1 VSGGILLQWHL
12 EAFPWCRFP
21 FPQNFWP
28 FDVGYSTGW
37 AKLIFS
43 LVMATFYHGTTGK
56 KMFLGIS
63 LAVFVVVVVC
73 SFVCLFITRYKWYI
87 LYISGSA
94 VTFLLP
100 AFSLYHPC
108 NIGTILETSPEIAGE
123 RGALQQARNM
133 WWVPWHGHHHCPD
146 GTSSDIEVICCLC
159 SCLWWPYRRYNLGRK
174 SSSLNF
180 SLFSLFLGCSDS
192 GKRVL
197 FLSSSGLRKMQSSPS
212 LGCAPQLTRMGTLAQ
227 VMNLSY
233 CTFSS

>member
-1 VSGGILLQWHL
+1 MELL
-12 EAFPWCRFP
+12 ERKC
-21 FPQNFWP
+21 FWAS
-28 FDVGYSTGW
+28 V
-37 AKLIFS
+37 L
-43 LVMATFYHGTTGK
+43 L
-56 KMFLGIS
+56 FL
-63 LAVFVVVVVC
+63 LLLLFVRL
-73 SFVCLFITRYKWYI
+73 FVCLSQDTNDIFYI
-87 LYISGSA
+87 YLGQQSN
-94 VTFLLP
+94 TFLLP

-108 NIGTILETSPEIAGE
+108 NIGTILETFPEIAGE

-197 FLSSSGLRKMQSSPS
+197 FLSSSGLRKMQAIPS